1 MAREKEYEIV
11 KASKRMHTEDVKG
24 VYSGNGRWHE
34 FDESGRFKT
43 DDPGV
48 AREIEEQYG
57 MHSKY
62 GGTGDVVVC
71 EIDKES
77 NREPGHRYTFQ
88 VPKMPWKKDE

>member
-1 MAREKEYEIV
+1 MAKEKEFEIV
-11 KASKRMHTEDVKG
+11 KASKRMHTENIKG
-24 VYSGNGRWHE
+24 IYAGGNRWHE
-34 FDESGRFKT
+34 FDESGKFKT

-77 NREPGHRYTFQ
+77 NREAGHTYMFRMPQ
-88 VPKMPWKKDE
+88 MPWKDK